1 MPDKLSTNRVI
12 AVATLLIVGLVSG
25 CQTTTDWI
33 KGRRTATADEP
44 IILGAPEANTYLTE
58 LYELA
63 SGDPATQAEIFADA
77 QSAATLTPG
86 TSTQLRY
93 ALILAT
99 PGHSES
105 NGVAAQSILREI
117 LARQELMTP
126 AEISLAT
133 IYLNDVETRIVLDS
147 EARRLRTESNRAS
160 TTEAAAISQRL
171 ARIEAENRQLR
182 QSLADA
188 EAKLEAITT
197 IERSI
202 REQSGDN
209 DPQ

>member
-1 MPDKLSTNRVI
+1 ML
-12 AVATLLIVGLVSG
+12 ATAALLVVMFTSG
-25 CQTTTDWI
+25 CQTTTDWL
-33 KGRRTATADEP
+33 KGRRTADADDP
-44 IILGAPEANTYLTE
+44 IILGAPEANIYLNE
-58 LYELA
+58 LYQLA
-63 SGDPATQAEIFADA
+63 SGDPATQAEIYADA
-77 QSAATLTPG
+77 ESAATLTPA

-99 PGHSES
+99 PGHSET
-105 NGVAAQSILREI
+105 NGSSAQGMLREL
-117 LARQELMTP
+117 LAQQELMTP

-133 IYLNDVETRIVLDS
+133 IYLKDVESRIVLDT
-147 EARRLRTESNRAS
+147 EARRLRSASSRAA

-171 ARIEAENRQLR
+171 TRVEAENRQLR
-182 QSLADA
+182 TALAEA
-188 EAKLEAITT
+188 EAKLEAITS

>member
-1 MPDKLSTNRVI
+1 MPEKPSTTRVI
-12 AVATLLIVGLVSG
+12 SAATLLVIALLSG
-25 CQTTTDWI
+25 CQTTTDWL
-33 KGRRTATADEP
+33 KGRRTASPDDP
-44 IILGAPEANTYLTE
+44 IILGAPEADAYLSE
-58 LYELA
+58 LFELA

-77 QSAATLTPG
+77 ESAATLTPD
-86 TSTQLRY
+86 TSTRLRY
-93 ALILAT
+93 ALVLAT

-105 NGVAAQSILREI
+105 NGTQAQSLLREL
-117 LARQELMTP
+117 LAQQELMTN

-133 IYLNDVETRIVLDS
+133 IFLRDVEARIVLDA
-147 EARRLRTESNRAS
+147 EARRLRAESNRAS
-160 TTEAAAISQRL
+160 ATEAAAINQRL

-182 QSLADA
+182 ESLAAA

-202 REQSGDN
+202 REQSGND

>member
-1 MPDKLSTNRVI
+1 MPETSSTSRLF
-12 AVATLLIVGLVSG
+12 AAATLLVVVLVSG

-33 KGRRTATADEP
+33 KGRRTVTAEDP
-44 IILGAPEANTYLTE
+44 VILGAPEANTYLTE

-105 NGVAAQSILREI
+105 DGVSAQGILREI
-117 LARQELMTP
+117 LSQQELMTP
-126 AEISLAT
+126 AEVSLAT
-133 IYLNDVETRIVLDS
+133 IYLNDVETRIVLDT
-147 EARRLRTESNRAS
+147 EARRLRSENSRAA
-160 TTEAAAISQRL
+160 TTEAAAINQRL
-171 ARIEAENRQLR
+171 ARVEAENRRLR
-182 QSLADA
+182 ESLADA
-188 EAKLEAITT
+188 ESKLEAITS

>member
-1 MPDKLSTNRVI
+1 MPEKSSTSRLL
-12 AVATLLIVGLVSG
+12 AAATLLVVVLVSG

-33 KGRRTATADEP
+33 KGRRTATAEDAV
-44 IILGAPEANTYLTE
+44 ILGAPEANTYLAE
-58 LYELA
+58 LYELVA
-63 SGDPATQAEIFADA
+63 GDPATQAEIIADA

-105 NGVAAQSILREI
+105 DGAAAQGMLREI
-117 LARQELMTP
+117 LAQQELMTP

-133 IYLNDVETRIVLDS
+133 IYLQDVETRIVLDS
-147 EARRLRTESNRAS
+147 EARRLRAENSRAA
-160 TTEAAAISQRL
+160 TTEAAAINQRL

-182 QSLADA
+182 ESLADA
-188 EAKLEAITT
+188 EAKLEAITS

-202 REQSGDN
+202 REQSNDN

>member
-1 MPDKLSTNRVI
+1 MPEKSSTSRLL
-12 AVATLLIVGLVSG
+12 AAATLLVVVLVSG

-33 KGRRTATADEP
+33 KGRRTATADDP
-44 IILGAPEANTYLTE
+44 VILGAPEANTYLTE
-58 LYELA
+58 LYELVG
-63 SGDPATQAEIFADA
+63 GDPATQAEIFADA

-105 NGVAAQSILREI
+105 DGAAAQGMLREI

-133 IYLNDVETRIVLDS
+133 IYLQDVETRIVLDS
-147 EARRLRTESNRAS
+147 EARRLRAENSRAA
-160 TTEAAAISQRL
+160 TTEAAAINQRL
-171 ARIEAENRQLR
+171 ARIETENRQLR
-182 QSLADA
+182 ESLADA
-188 EAKLEAITT
+188 EAKLEAITS

-202 REQSGDN
+202 REQSSVN

>member
-1 MPDKLSTNRVI
+1 MPEKPSTTRVI
-12 AVATLLIVGLVSG
+12 SAATLLVIALLSG
-25 CQTTTDWI
+25 CQTTTDWL
-33 KGRRTATADEP
+33 KGRRTASADDP
-44 IILGAPEANTYLTE
+44 IILGAPEADAYLSE
-58 LYELA
+58 LFELA

-77 QSAATLTPG
+77 ESAATLTPD
-86 TSTQLRY
+86 TSTRLRY
-93 ALILAT
+93 ALVLAT

-105 NGVAAQSILREI
+105 NGTQAQSLLREL
-117 LARQELMTP
+117 LAQQELMTN

-133 IYLNDVETRIVLDS
+133 IFLRDVEARIVLDA
-147 EARRLRTESNRAS
+147 EARRLRAESNRAS
-160 TTEAAAISQRL
+160 ATEAAAINQRL

-182 QSLADA
+182 ESLAAA

-202 REQSGDN
+202 REQSGND

>member
-1 MPDKLSTNRVI
+1 MPEKSSIVRIFTAAILLV
-12 AVATLLIVGLVSG
+12 AVLISG
-25 CQTTTDWI
+25 CQSTTDWI
-33 KGRRTATADEP
+33 QGRRTATADDP
-44 IILGAPEANTYLTE
+44 VILGAPEANAYLTE

-63 SGDPATQAEIFADA
+63 TGDPATQAEIFADA

-105 NGVAAQSILREI
+105 DGATAQGILRET
-117 LARQELMTP
+117 LAQQELMTP

-133 IYLNDVETRIVLDS
+133 IYLKDVETRIVLDT
-147 EARRLRTESNRAS
+147 EARRLRSANSRVA

-171 ARIEAENRQLR
+171 ARVEAENRQLR
-182 QSLADA
+182 ESLAEA
-188 EAKLEAITT
+188 ESKLEAITS

-209 DPQ
+209 NPQ

>member
-1 MPDKLSTNRVI
+1 MPEKSSTSRNI
-12 AVATLLIVGLVSG
+12 TAATLLVAVLISG

-33 KGRRTATADEP
+33 KGRRTATADDP
-44 IILGAPEANTYLTE
+44 VILGAPEANTYLTE
-58 LYELA
+58 LYRLA

-105 NGVAAQSILREI
+105 DGEAAQSLLREI
-117 LARQELMTP
+117 LSQQELMTP

-133 IYLNDVETRIVLDS
+133 IHLKDVEARIVLDS
-147 EARRLRTESNRAS
+147 EARRLRADNSRAA
-160 TTEAAAISQRL
+160 TTEAAAINQRL
-171 ARIEAENRQLR
+171 ARIETENRQLR
-182 QSLADA
+182 ESLADA
-188 EAKLEAITT
+188 EAKLEAITS

>member
-1 MPDKLSTNRVI
+1 MPEKSSTSRLL
-12 AVATLLIVGLVSG
+12 AAATLLVVVLVSG

-33 KGRRTATADEP
+33 KGRRTATADDP
-44 IILGAPEANTYLTE
+44 VILGAPEANTYLTE
-58 LYELA
+58 LYELVG
-63 SGDPATQAEIFADA
+63 GDPATQAEIFADA

-105 NGVAAQSILREI
+105 DGAAAQGMLREI

-133 IYLNDVETRIVLDS
+133 IYLQDVETRIVLDS
-147 EARRLRTESNRAS
+147 EARRLRAENSRAA
-160 TTEAAAISQRL
+160 TTEAAAINQRL
-171 ARIEAENRQLR
+171 ARIETENRQLR
-182 QSLADA
+182 ELLADA
-188 EAKLEAITT
+188 EAKLEAITS

-202 REQSGDN
+202 REQSSVN

>member
-1 MPDKLSTNRVI
+1 MHEKSSTSRYFA
-12 AVATLLIVGLVSG
+12 AVTLVIVGLVSG

-33 KGRRTATADEP
+33 KGRRTATADDP

-58 LYELA
+58 LYQLA

-77 QSAATLTPG
+77 QAAATLTPG

-105 NGVAAQSILREI
+105 DGAAAQSILREI
-117 LARQELMTP
+117 LSQPELMTP

-133 IYLNDVETRIVLDS
+133 IYLNDVETRTVLDN
-147 EARRLRTESNRAS
+147 EARRLRSENSRAA
-160 TTEAAAISQRL
+160 TTEAAAINQRL

-182 QSLADA
+182 ESLADA
-188 EAKLEAITT
+188 EAKLEAITS

-202 REQSGDN
+202 REQSSDN

>member
-1 MPDKLSTNRVI
+1 MPEKLSTHRLF
-12 AVATLLIVGLVSG
+12 AVATLLVVGLVSG
-25 CQTTTDWI
+25 CQSTTDWI
-33 KGRRTATADEP
+33 KGRRTATADDP
-44 IILGAPEANTYLTE
+44 VILGAPEANTYLTE

-86 TSTQLRY
+86 TSTRLRY

-105 NGVAAQSILREI
+105 NGNEAQSILRET
-117 LARQELMTP
+117 LSQQELMTP

-133 IYLNDVETRIVLDS
+133 IYLKDVETRLVLDS
-147 EARRLRTESNRAS
+147 EARRLRSENSRAA
-160 TTEAAAISQRL
+160 TTEAAAINQRL

-188 EAKLEAITT
+188 EAKLEAITS

-202 REQSGDN
+202 REQSGEN

>member
-1 MPDKLSTNRVI
+1 MPEKSSTNRYF
-12 AVATLLIVGLVSG
+12 VAAILVTVGLVSG

-33 KGRRTATADEP
+33 KGRRTATADDP

-58 LYELA
+58 LYQLA
-63 SGDPATQAEIFADA
+63 SGDPATQAEIYADA
-77 QSAATLTPG
+77 ESAATLTPG

-105 NGVAAQSILREI
+105 DGETAQSILREI
-117 LARQELMTP
+117 LAQQELMTP

-133 IYLNDVETRIVLDS
+133 IYLKDVETRIVLDN
-147 EARRLRTESNRAS
+147 EARRLRSDNSRAA

-171 ARIEAENRQLR
+171 ARVEAENRQLR
-182 QSLADA
+182 ESLADA
-188 EAKLEAITT
+188 EAKLEAITS

>member
-1 MPDKLSTNRVI
+1 MPEKLSTNRLF
-12 AVATLLIVGLVSG
+12 AVATLLVVGLVSG

-33 KGRRTATADEP
+33 KGRRTATADDLV
-44 IILGAPEANTYLTE
+44 ILGAPEANTYLTE

-86 TSTQLRY
+86 TSTRLRY

-105 NGVAAQSILREI
+105 NGNEAQSILREI
-117 LARQELMTP
+117 LSQQELMTP

-133 IYLNDVETRIVLDS
+133 IYLKDVETRLVLDS
-147 EARRLRTESNRAS
+147 EARRLRSENSRAA
-160 TTEAAAISQRL
+160 TTEAAAINQRL

-188 EAKLEAITT
+188 EAKLEAITS

-202 REQSGDN
+202 REQSGEN